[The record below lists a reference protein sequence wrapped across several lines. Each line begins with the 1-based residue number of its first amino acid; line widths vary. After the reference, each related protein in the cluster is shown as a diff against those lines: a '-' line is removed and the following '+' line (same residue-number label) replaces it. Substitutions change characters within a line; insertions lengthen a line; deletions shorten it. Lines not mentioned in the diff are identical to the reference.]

1 MGTLVELPNGLKL
14 HAPNAME
21 AKVVYH
27 EIFATE
33 AYGKHGIAVK
43 DGDCVFDVGAN
54 VGFFSVFL
62 AGRHAGLRIVA
73 CEPIPAIF
81 ELLEMNTAAHLANV
95 DARLVPSG
103 LGASAGE
110 LTFRYDPGMT
120 FNASAAVAT
129 LEKSTVRNASP
140 LAWAR
145 AIVEDAGRSKQL
157 STGLTRATLALLRIP
172 VVNVVTLAA
181 MALVAAPFIVH
192 GRMRTR
198 EVRCRIQRL
207 SDVMRAQG
215 IEAIDLLKIDV
226 EGGEWDVLMGID
238 DGDWPRIRQMAIE
251 VHDADNRVSRMATLL
266 RDKGFDVRVDR
277 EDWSVHQLLGIHTV
291 YARRV

>member
-1 MGTLVELPNGLKL
+1 M
-14 HAPNAME
+14 
-21 AKVVYH
+21 
-27 EIFATE
+27 
-33 AYGKHGIAVK
+33 K
-43 DGDCVFDVGAN
+43 DGDCIFDVGAN

-120 FNASAAVAT
+120 FNASAA
-129 LEKSTVRNASP
+129 SH
-140 LAWAR
+140 AR
-145 AIVEDAGRSKQL
+145 EEHRSQREPTRMGTRDRRRRRPQQAALDRPHSRDAGASANPR
-157 STGLTRATLALLRIP
+157 GERRHARGDGAGRG
-172 VVNVVTLAA
+172 A
-181 MALVAAPFIVH
+181 FIVH

-251 VHDADNRVSRMATLL
+251 VHDADDRVSRMATLL